1 MKRFMGGKFRGD
13 TLVEVSLAIGI
24 FSMVA
29 IAAVAVINSSTTGA
43 QTALENTIIREEM
56 DGQAEALRFIQSAYV
71 AGGEIDTSDPTKYAS
86 LWQALSDRAIDLS
99 GLSASER
106 DQVLKYN
113 PVSCEPI
120 YNSSGSAGWNTLKK
134 QNAFVINTRAMNSNN
149 LSDIIVDFSP
159 SVFRTAST
167 YPRLVYNN
175 ADIDALYDPSETNNV
190 FKITS
195 AEGLYIVAV
204 RDEEG
209 TVVVNETGDYTTIKS
224 AYIDFYIRSCW
235 FTPSANRAST
245 ISTAIR
251 LYDPDAIAANKYQKK
266 GVLIRYGGN
275 GASTGDMAQQYVFA
289 GETAV
294 ILENRFVWPG
304 HKFRNWNT
312 ATNGTGTT
320 YKPGDVYR
328 APSGITTSTAL
339 TLYAQ
344 WDVLQ
349 VKIQFRSGKCSSP
362 SGSMTQQTITA
373 GTTAKLKANAFTCN
387 GHTFDSWNTREDG
400 KGTKYTN
407 QQNYTA
413 PADALE
419 ENVTLYAQWKPL
431 PYSITYDVNGGSYQP
446 TTQYCYLSTIA
457 KCYLNYDR
465 EPSRSGYKF
474 LGWADTPSAT
484 SANPNYTNGK
494 EINITGN
501 RILYAVWQTRNE
513 KITVTLTW
521 GSSPK
526 DLDAYVTGEK
536 SDGTRFTAYYSNKVG
551 SDVSGLTIAQL
562 DRDVT
567 SGYGPETFT
576 INTLG
581 GRNYYYS
588 VRNYSSDSSITNAT
602 VVVEGDY
609 IGKHTFSAANATGS
623 GRVWNVFAYKDGLL
637 VYKGTRSNTALD
649 NY

>member
-209 TVVVNETGDYTTIKS
+209 TVVVNETGD
-224 AYIDFYIRSCW
+224 
-235 FTPSANRAST
+235 
-245 ISTAIR
+245 
-251 LYDPDAIAANKYQKK
+251 
-266 GVLIRYGGN
+266 
-275 GASTGDMAQQYVFA
+275 
-289 GETAV
+289 
-294 ILENRFVWPG
+294 
-304 HKFRNWNT
+304 
-312 ATNGTGTT
+312 
-320 YKPGDVYR
+320 
-328 APSGITTSTAL
+328 
-339 TLYAQ
+339 
-344 WDVLQ
+344 
-349 VKIQFRSGKCSSP
+349 
-362 SGSMTQQTITA
+362 
-373 GTTAKLKANAFTCN
+373 
-387 GHTFDSWNTREDG
+387 
-400 KGTKYTN
+400 
-407 QQNYTA
+407 
-413 PADALE
+413 
-419 ENVTLYAQWKPL
+419 
-431 PYSITYDVNGGSYQP
+431 
-446 TTQYCYLSTIA
+446 
-457 KCYLNYDR
+457 
-465 EPSRSGYKF
+465 
-474 LGWADTPSAT
+474 
-484 SANPNYTNGK
+484 
-494 EINITGN
+494 
-501 RILYAVWQTRNE
+501 
-513 KITVTLTW
+513 
-521 GSSPK
+521 
-526 DLDAYVTGEK
+526 
-536 SDGTRFTAYYSNKVG
+536 
-551 SDVSGLTIAQL
+551 
-562 DRDVT
+562 
-567 SGYGPETFT
+567 
-576 INTLG
+576 
-581 GRNYYYS
+581 
-588 VRNYSSDSSITNAT
+588 
-602 VVVEGDY
+602 
-609 IGKHTFSAANATGS
+609 
-623 GRVWNVFAYKDGLL
+623 
-637 VYKGTRSNTALD
+637 
-649 NY
+649 